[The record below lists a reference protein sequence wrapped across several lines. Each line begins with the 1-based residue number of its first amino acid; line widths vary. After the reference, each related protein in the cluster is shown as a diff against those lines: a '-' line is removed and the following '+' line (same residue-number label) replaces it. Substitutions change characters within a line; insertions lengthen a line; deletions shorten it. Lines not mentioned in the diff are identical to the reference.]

1 MNMMNIIDN
10 SSYYYGMLNEVKE
23 LLQSVKEN
31 NKKKGW
37 DIMDYDINEDVG
49 EIVDEW
55 SAKWDYTEVKNIVNA
70 YGVLEIIEKIEDEYG
85 DEFVKD
91 VIISRDTPHKY
102 RVLLDYILMPIV
114 RDIVKDELEKYYTE
128 LQKKDEE

>member
-10 SSYYYGMLNEVKE
+10 SSYYYGMLNDVKK
-23 LLQSVKEN
+23 LLQSAKEN
-31 NKKKGW
+31 NKKNGW
-37 DIMDYDINEDVG
+37 DIMDYDINEDAG
-49 EIVDEW
+49 EIVEEW

-70 YGVLEIIEKIEDEYG
+70 YGVLEIIEKIEDDYG

-114 RDIVKDELEKYYTE
+114 KDIVKDELEKYYTE
-128 LQKKDEE
+128 LRKKDEE

>member
-10 SSYYYGMLNEVKE
+10 SSYYYGMLNDIKK
-23 LLQSVKEN
+23 LLQSAKEN
-31 NKKKGW
+31 NKKNGW
-37 DIMDYDINEDVG
+37 DIMDYDINEDAG
-49 EIVDEW
+49 EIVEEW

-70 YGVLEIIEKIEDEYG
+70 YGVLEIIEKIEDDYG

-114 RDIVKDELEKYYTE
+114 KDIVKDELEKYYTE
-128 LQKKDEE
+128 LRKKDEE

>member
-10 SSYYYGMLNEVKE
+10 SSYYYGMLNDVKK
-23 LLQSVKEN
+23 LLQSAKEN
-31 NKKKGW
+31 NKKNGW
-37 DIMDYDINEDVG
+37 DIMDYDINEDAG
-49 EIVDEW
+49 EIVEEW

-114 RDIVKDELEKYYTE
+114 KDIVKDELEKYYTE
-128 LQKKDEE
+128 LRKKDEE